1 MITKVRLVDQLKLD
15 ANLNKRKRRIFVI
28 NLGRNFGSDFAIFM
42 RNLLN
47 RHFRLFSFF
56 LF

>member
-28 NLGRNFGSDFAIFM
+28 NLGRNLGSDFAIFM

>member
-28 NLGRNFGSDFAIFM
+28 NLGRNFGGDFAIFM

-47 RHFRLFSFF
+47 
-56 LF
+56 